1 MKCINRIKIIFIA
14 GILTISFSFWG
25 CQKKKDNVVADYET
39 THYNQNLYEGKLY
52 AEDLCV
58 AGQDVSIAE
67 YTDDTNVHGAA
78 LFDIDNKNVLYSYQ
92 MHEKLYPASV
102 TKILTA
108 LVALENGNLEDS
120 VTISPTAA
128 AASFPS
134 DAQVIGLQQG
144 DIWTLKDLLYALLL
158 YSGND
163 AATAIAEHVSGSEEA
178 FVELMNAR
186 AGELMANNTHFTNP
200 HGLHDADH
208 YTTAYD
214 LYLIFNECIKN
225 DTFVDII
232 ETDSY
237 DVAYTHA
244 DGSSATLKV
253 TPTNLYAK
261 GAVDEPAG
269 YTIVGGKTGTTGEAG
284 YCLILLERN
293 SENTPYISVV
303 MGASD
308 KPALY
313 ADMTSLIE
321 VIPEGN
327 TQ

>member
-1 MKCINRIKIIFIA
+1 MLLCITVKTIFP
-14 GILTISFSFWG
+14 
-25 CQKKKDNVVADYET
+25 
-39 THYNQNLYEGKLY
+39 
-52 AEDLCV
+52 
-58 AGQDVSIAE
+58 DVYKRQVI
-67 YTDDTNVHGAA
+67 
-78 LFDIDNKNVLYSYQ
+78 
-92 MHEKLYPASV
+92 
-102 TKILTA
+102 
-108 LVALENGNLEDS
+108 
-120 VTISPTAA
+120 ISPTAS

-144 DIWTLKDLLYALLL
+144 DTWKLKDLLYALLL

-178 FVELMNAR
+178 FVEQMNAR

-232 ETDSY
+232 GTDSY
-237 DVAYTHA
+237 DVSYTRA
-244 DGSSATLKV
+244 DGSSAVLTV

-261 GAVDEPAG
+261 GAADKPEG

-293 SENTPYISVV
+293 TENVPYISVV

-321 VIPEGN
+321 AIPEDN
-327 TQ
+327 AQ